1 MQNSCIAAY
10 SPVWRLK
17 LRVDQKVHCYEG
29 YRSSCNKTYFIKSY
43 FIKSYLSNFWLHFYF
58 SIITDVKAF
67 TDIKQFDELQ
77 LNHKWKK
84 GLYRI
89 IMSFCFTICTG
100 RGIRCRITM
109 LFFGFDDEAS
119 KGCDSHGLSRLNP
132 HRDDENVLLS
142 LPTAVKVIDWHFS

>member
-17 LRVDQKVHCYEG
+17 LRVLTKKFTAMKAIVQAA
-29 YRSSCNKTYFIKSY
+29 IKLILSNL
-43 FIKSYLSNFWLHFYF
+43 ILSNLILSNFWLLFYF
-58 SIITDVKAF
+58 SILTDLKAF
-67 TDIKQFDELQ
+67 TDIKQFDELHTTKSQ
-77 LNHKWKK
+77 MEKRFIQNYH
-84 GLYRI
+84 YHYPR
-89 IMSFCFTICTG
+89 

-119 KGCDSHGLSRLNP
+119 KGCNSHGLSRLNP